1 MLPDRAD
8 HIGFVKRAATILAA
22 PDRDLMVEIE
32 ADRPTPPVT
41 IASADFDSWPA
52 AVFPLL

>member
-41 IASADFDSWPA
+41 NCQRR
-52 AVFPLL
+52 L